1 MSINLSNIAILNVNG
16 VHYRCII
23 NRISKSEVVN
33 FLQKADLKKKRLN
46 IKYNLKHKNLLSHK
60 KMGKEILTFG
70 DNEIENKF
78 YCLKNNIF

>member
-33 FLQKADLKKKRLN
+33 LLQKADLKKKRHN

-60 KMGKEILTFG
+60 KWVR
-70 DNEIENKF
+70 KF
-78 YCLKNNIF
+78 